1 MYIEDYWPLERLLRL
16 NGYTALE
23 IYNHNVKMNNEG
35 RADAIDLW
43 DELLSRNRRVWG
55 IASDD
60 FHHRSRYGG
69 GFIMVLAKD
78 KSPSSIIEALKAG
91 SFYAS
96 SGILLKEI
104 EVIDNRIISLA
115 AASSRVPGT
124 MFRFVGKGGKVL
136 KEEKAAKPEVSVSYT
151 VNGDEGYVRVEASRE
166 DGARAWTQP
175 FWIE

>member
-1 MYIEDYWPLERLLRL
+1 
-16 NGYTALE
+16 
-23 IYNHNVKMNNEG
+23 MNNAG
-35 RADAIDLW
+35 RAVATDLW

-69 GFIMVLAKD
+69 GFIMVLAKE

-96 SGILLKEI
+96 SGILLKDI
-104 EVIDNRIISLA
+104 EAIDNRTISLA

-124 MFRFVGKGGKVL
+124 RFRFIGKGGKVL
-136 KEEKAAKPEVSVSYT
+136 KEETTTKPELSVSYT
-151 VNGDEGYVRVEASRE
+151 LKGDEGYVRVEAARE
-166 DGARAWTQP
+166 DGAMAWTQP
-175 FWIE
+175 FWIG